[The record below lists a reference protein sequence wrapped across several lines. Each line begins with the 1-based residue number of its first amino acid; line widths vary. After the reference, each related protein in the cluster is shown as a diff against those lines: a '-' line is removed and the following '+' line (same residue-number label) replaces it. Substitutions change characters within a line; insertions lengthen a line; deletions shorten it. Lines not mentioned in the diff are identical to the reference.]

1 MIRELTL
8 SEVDLVAGANISVA
22 KVINTGS
29 AAIASIACPIA
40 LKTRHP
46 YAAIACGA
54 HF

>member
-40 LKTRHP
+40 HKTRHP